1 MADVAAGDLLL
12 LYARKEATMSQSLVI
27 VLLSLMLF
35 ISNIFGGSPS
45 TTPPIEQMPGQEQ
58 TYTVPGRIRNAP
70 ITLYDSPSTN
80 SKKIATGQANT
91 PVSLLA
97 EAGDWFKIQLPDGT
111 AGWVLKILVS
121 TAGNTGP
128 LAKEVY
134 GYFVQN
140 GSVPSEPSLA
150 ANFQHLTGITPWS
163 FSIDAQGNVI
173 AQADTAALANTLQ
186 FAGKRELKTL
196 ALISNYDKK
205 TESFSGAL
213 AHKLLQS
220 PANRQRA
227 VESIYRTVVD
237 WGLTGVNIDF
247 EHVYPEDR
255 EYYSQFLRELS
266 TRLRPAG
273 ILVTVA
279 IPAKTADN
287 PKASWSGA
295 FDYQTIGEA
304 VDRVM
309 LMAYDQHYA
318 SGAPGP
324 IASIGWVD
332 KVLQFATSQI
342 PKEKVILGI
351 AGYGYSWA
359 KPGVAHSVTYQKAV
373 ELAAKGTGVRWD
385 ATHKA
390 PFAEYQGRQMWFE
403 NAASISYKLDL
414 VNRYGI
420 KGIALWRLG
429 QEDPQMWQVVASKLS
444 S

>member
-1 MADVAAGDLLL
+1 M
-12 LYARKEATMSQSLVI
+12 
-27 VLLSLMLF
+27 
-35 ISNIFGGSPS
+35 
-45 TTPPIEQMPGQEQ
+45 
-58 TYTVPGRIRNAP
+58 
-70 ITLYDSPSTN
+70 
-80 SKKIATGQANT
+80 
-91 PVSLLA
+91 
-97 EAGDWFKIQLPDGT
+97 
-111 AGWVLKILVS
+111 S

-173 AQADTAALANTLQ
+173 AQADTAALAKTLQ

-324 IASIGWVD
+324 IASIDGLT
-332 KVLQFATSQI
+332 KCCSLPH
-342 PKEKVILGI
+342 PKLWEKVILGI
-351 AGYGYSWA
+351 AGYAGYSWA
-359 KPGVAHSVTYQKAV
+359 KPGIAHSVTCQKAV

-385 ATHKA
+385 ATH
-390 PFAEYQGRQMWFE
+390 QSTLRRV
-403 NAASISYKLDL
+403 SRTTD
-414 VNRYGI
+414 
-420 KGIALWRLG
+420 
-429 QEDPQMWQVVASKLS
+429 VV
-444 S
+444 